1 MLYIKWLGHNNTLI
15 RIRVYLLP
23 PKDCCATA
31 TGYQMVRW
39 KHARYITQWL
49 PAPALACPM
58 GLFWNTAASLAEAHP
73 LTAKITKVRKT
84 QRKNERI
91 AFPVSHWITAR
102 YSLTRFWKATSR
114 LQLAFPAVWSPIYS
128 LTRGRRPLVNLTI

>member
-15 RIRVYLLP
+15 RMRVYLLP

-73 LTAKITKVRKT
+73 LTAKITKVQKRKKK
-84 QRKNERI
+84 RKNCI
-91 AFPVSHWITAR
+91 SGQPLD
-102 YSLTRFWKATSR
+102 YSKIFTHTLLEGNIEA
-114 LQLAFPAVWSPIYS
+114 AAGIP
-128 LTRGRRPLVNLTI
+128 GGLVADL